1 MVWRKKMSNRLVSL
15 VYDLAAAKQR
25 KAELAEQTKELNKLI
40 QKLSEKDIPEY
51 MDENEIEKLSVE
63 GVGTVFI
70 QNKVYANVK
79 VADKPKFF
87 AWLRENDNQD
97 LIKEDVN
104 AKTLGVFAKEQL
116 EAGTE
121 LPEFISARIYPTA
134 QLRKKP

>member
-1 MVWRKKMSNRLVSL
+1 MVWRSKMSNKLVSM
-15 VYDLAAAKQR
+15 VHDLADAKKEKEEIAAR
-25 KAELAEQTKELNKLI
+25 TKELNEVI
-40 QKLSEKDIPEY
+40 RKLSETEIPEY

-70 QNKVYANVK
+70 QNKVYANVL

-87 AWLRENDNQD
+87 AWLRENDNED

-104 AKTLGVFAKEQL
+104 AKTLGSFAKEQL

-121 LPEFISARIYPTA
+121 LPDFIKARIYPTA
-134 QLRKKP
+134 QLRKKS